1 MALGNILRERDVQY
15 TALKDEV
22 TNTWRI
28 LDTWH
33 DDLKN
38 LSPEDEVPDDSKSVT
53 VLTEGGFL
61 ALLRE
66 AARLGVLDNVA
77 FTGDAGED
85 YKEDIQEM
93 QDKIVKYEKEIAV
106 LQVTSNESESFKLKQ
121 KALGVVLK
129 LAAMSDAALLSEE

>member
-1 MALGNILRERDVQY
+1 MALGIMLRERDVQY
-15 TALKDEV
+15 PALNDEV

-66 AARLGVLDNVA
+66 AARLGVLDNVS
-77 FTGDAGED
+77 FTGDTGED
-85 YKEDIQEM
+85 YNEEIQEM
-93 QDKIVKYEKEIAV
+93 RDKLVKYGREIAS
-106 LQVTSNESESFKLKQ
+106 LQVTSNESESFKLKE

>member
-1 MALGNILRERDVQY
+1 MALGNMLRERDVQY

-66 AARLGVLDNVA
+66 AARLGVLDNVS
-77 FTGDAGED
+77 FTGDTGED
-85 YKEDIQEM
+85 YNEEIQEM
-93 QDKIVKYEKEIAV
+93 RDKLVKYEREIAS
-106 LQVTSNESESFKLKQ
+106 LQVTSNESESFKLKE